1 MDGRMFDGG
10 VIPFLIGVGVAVWF
24 VLFVVLPWLWQFV
37 KPWIHA
43 LTA

>member
-1 MDGRMFDGG
+1 MDGRMFDG
-10 VIPFLIGVGVAVWF
+10 VIPFLIGVCVAVGF

>member
-1 MDGRMFDGG
+1 MDGRMFDG
-10 VIPFLIGVGVAVWF
+10 VIPFLIGVGVAVGF

-43 LTA
+43 MTA